1 MLMGYDE
8 TASRL
13 SILHQL
19 IEVCRSAPDS
29 LLTASEI
36 KRRVVER
43 FGTNPSSV
51 IPSDH
56 CYNRWNRGIK
66 IRDPLFVR
74 VGTSEY
80 RFIGPGQPFTG
91 LIFGR
96 PRGCDADQIVG
107 EWIDGKATIYEQSLS
122 AESATDSAVETTFT
136 PHSTIA
142 TPNETP
148 PASSDKSKV
157 ETTQEVAIK
166 VTKSATYRE
175 QLPLSQTQL
184 ERLYEE
190 YMEILTLEVSSF
202 GCQPTETRHLIGR
215 LGEFYCARLTH
226 GRLASR
232 VNQQGFDVVSETGKR
247 ISVKTT
253 AQLKGFVSI
262 NAATMDRVDELMV
275 LQYGDRDF
283 EVVYHGSIS
292 SAITVARLWQG
303 RYELDITKARRLSA
317 APLSFKAAG
326 ESSA

>member
-1 MLMGYDE
+1 MEHDE
-8 TASRL
+8 TPSRL
-13 SILHQL
+13 SIFQQL
-19 IEVCRSAPDS
+19 IEVCRSAHDS
-29 LLTASEI
+29 LLTAFEI

-43 FGTNPSSV
+43 FGTNPGSV

-122 AESATDSAVETTFT
+122 AESATASAVENTFP
-136 PHSTIA
+136 PHATIA
-142 TPNETP
+142 SPNETQSV
-148 PASSDKSKV
+148 SSEKSKA
-157 ETTQEVAIK
+157 ETTQDVAIQ
-166 VTKSATYRE
+166 VTTSATYRE

-232 VNQQGFDVVSETGKR
+232 VNQQGFDVVSQTGKR

-283 EVVYHGSIS
+283 EVIYYGSIT
-292 SAITVARLWQG
+292 SATTVARLWQG
-303 RYELDITKARRLSA
+303 RYELDLTKARKLFADS
-317 APLSFKAAG
+317 PSFKAAG
-326 ESSA
+326 DSPT